1 MDKDQRQDEIT
12 AIQKRSFDRMINF
25 TDAVVAIAITL
36 QLLPLMDIKGPG
48 DGASMWSVLL
58 NNSSQLFA
66 FLLSFLI
73 ITILWIKHNQVFNIL
88 RTYDAS
94 ITWLN
99 TFWMLGIVFFPW
111 PAAMYG
117 SLTTDQF
124 TESNG
129 VGLFYWWTLAVI
141 SGLGWLI
148 ARHAWSNPQLLES
161 GVFNAHQ
168 KGKRHGGKR
177 GFGFFSY
184 FLIIGIVSEVVP
196 QLVPYLSLGI
206 IPLNILL
213 KRDQNT
219 ISD

>member
-1 MDKDQRQDEIT
+1 M
-12 AIQKRSFDRMINF
+12 
-25 TDAVVAIAITL
+25 
-36 QLLPLMDIKGPG
+36 
-48 DGASMWSVLL
+48 

-124 TESNG
+124 TDSHG

-161 GVFNAHQ
+161 CVFNTHQ
-168 KGKRHGGKR
+168 KGRGHGGKR
-177 GFGFFSY
+177 GFGFFCY
-184 FLIIGIVSEVVP
+184 FLIIGVVSEFVP

-213 KRDQNT
+213 KRDQN
-219 ISD
+219 SVSV

>member
-1 MDKDQRQDEIT
+1 
-12 AIQKRSFDRMINF
+12 MINF

-58 NNSSQLFA
+58 DNSSQLFA

-73 ITILWIKHNQVFNIL
+73 IAILWIKHNQVFNNL
-88 RTYDAS
+88 RTYDAY

-124 TESNG
+124 AQSHG
-129 VGLFYWWTLAVI
+129 VGLFYWWTLAAI

-148 ARHAWSNPQLLES
+148 ARHAWSNPHLLES
-161 GVFNAHQ
+161 CVVDFHHKPINKASQ
-168 KGKRHGGKR
+168 R
-177 GFGFFSY
+177 GFGFFVY
-184 FLIIGIVSEVVP
+184 FLSIGIMSEFAP
-196 QLVPYLSLGI
+196 QLVPYLSFGI
-206 IPLNILL
+206 IPLNFLL
-213 KRDQNT
+213 KRDKRG
-219 ISD
+219 ISA

>member
-1 MDKDQRQDEIT
+1 MDQDQVLNEISV
-12 AIQKRSFDRMINF
+12 IQKRSFDRMINF

-58 NNSSQLFA
+58 DNSSQLFA

-73 ITILWIKHNQVFNIL
+73 IAILWIKHNQVFNNL
-88 RTYDAS
+88 RTYDAY

-124 TESNG
+124 AQSHG
-129 VGLFYWWTLAVI
+129 VGLFYWWTLAAI

-148 ARHAWSNPQLLES
+148 ARHAWSNPHLLES
-161 GVFNAHQ
+161 CVVDFHHKPINKASQ
-168 KGKRHGGKR
+168 R
-177 GFGFFSY
+177 GFGFFVY
-184 FLIIGIVSEVVP
+184 FLSIGIMSEFAP
-196 QLVPYLSLGI
+196 QLVPYLSFGI
-206 IPLNILL
+206 IPLNFLL
-213 KRDQNT
+213 KRDKRG
-219 ISD
+219 ISA

>member
-1 MDKDQRQDEIT
+1 
-12 AIQKRSFDRMINF
+12 MINF

-48 DGASMWSVLL
+48 AGVSMWSVLQD
-58 NNSSQLFA
+58 NSSQLFA

-73 ITILWIKHNQVFNIL
+73 IAILWTKHNQVFNIL
-88 RTYDAS
+88 RTYDVS
-94 ITWLN
+94 IIWLN
-99 TFWMLGIVFFPW
+99 IFWMLGIVFFPW

-124 TESNG
+124 SESHG
-129 VGLFYWWTLAVI
+129 VGLLYWWTLAAI

-161 GVFNAHQ
+161 CVFNINQ
-168 KGKRHGGKR
+168 KGRGNGGKR
-177 GFGFFSY
+177 GFGFFTY
-184 FLIIGIVSEVVP
+184 FLVIGIVSEFIP
-196 QLVPYLSLGI
+196 QLVPYFLVGI

-213 KRDQNT
+213 KRDQN
-219 ISD
+219 SASV

>member
-1 MDKDQRQDEIT
+1 VDQEHSPGEIT

-48 DGASMWSVLL
+48 ADASMWSVLTD
-58 NNSSQLFA
+58 NSSQLFA

-73 ITILWIKHNQVFNIL
+73 ISILWIKHNQVFNIL

-117 SLTTDQF
+117 SLSTDQF
-124 TESNG
+124 YVSHG
-129 VGLFYWWTLAVI
+129 VGLFYWWTLAAI

-161 GVFNAHQ
+161 CVSNVHQ
-168 KGKRHGGKR
+168 KGRVNSSKR

-184 FLIIGIVSEVVP
+184 FLVIGIVSEFVP

-206 IPLNILL
+206 IPLSILL
-213 KRDQNT
+213 KRDQNS
-219 ISD
+219 ISA